1 MKLWEQK
8 REKETC
14 TKSRGLCLPLINI
27 CPQFPRCSSHTQLFL
42 TEEQMPLPAVTTRLH
57 PKLPPMRPEGVNPVV
72 IKKKIKERNY
82 AHERIRAM
90 PHAACSISYLDLTC
104 LNCQQLKFLNKS
116 FIPTFPFFRLNLAI
130 CVNIL
135 KRVQGGQFAE

>member
-27 CPQFPRCSSHTQLFL
+27 CPQFLRCSSHTQLFP

-72 IKKKIKERNY
+72 IKKIKEKNY
-82 AHERIRAM
+82 ARERIRVM
-90 PHAACSISYLDLTC
+90 PHCSLQHKLPRSNMLELSAT
-104 LNCQQLKFLNKS
+104 
-116 FIPTFPFFRLNLAI
+116 
-130 CVNIL
+130 
-135 KRVQGGQFAE
+135 